1 MRTPTTTRVRVKIR
15 APRFLFVTVPTGRS
29 PRATLEAATAKAQDH
44 ILLHATLSP
53 RSGNPARPRP
63 PTPTRPRSHRPA
75 IP

>member
-15 APRFLFVTVPTGRS
+15 APRFLTVTVPTGRS
-29 PRATLEAATAKAQDH
+29 TRATLEAATAKAQDH

-53 RSGNPARPRP
+53 RSGNPTRP
-63 PTPTRPRSHRPA
+63 PTPTRPRSRRTA